1 MENQGKRPDQVKFTE
16 DMVFYG
22 ILGML
27 LVTLVSLLIKTLTHI

>member
-1 MENQGKRPDQVKFTE
+1 MNHQGKRPNQVKFSE
-16 DMVFYG
+16 DAVFYG